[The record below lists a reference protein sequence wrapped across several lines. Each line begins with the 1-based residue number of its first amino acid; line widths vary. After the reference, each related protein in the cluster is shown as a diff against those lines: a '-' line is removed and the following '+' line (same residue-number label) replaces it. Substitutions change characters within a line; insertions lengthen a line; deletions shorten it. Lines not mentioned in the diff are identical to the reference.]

1 MQTLLLG
8 GPEEQASE
16 ADATHASKR
25 PRLDPDAADLGNED
39 EDEDEVRF
47 PVLFPLTTG
56 DLFQTSRAGQ

>member
-1 MQTLLLG
+1 MCNAIRKGVNGLTSFCLQTLLLG

-39 EDEDEVRF
+39 EDEVRF
-47 PVLFPLTTG
+47 PVLCP
-56 DLFQTSRAGQ
+56 